1 MNTRHVRMLT
11 VLALSGGAL
20 PSAYAATPDDAWS
33 MSIFGGD
40 AVAESGSLRDPGHV
54 SITDLGTLDPAL
66 IGNAG
71 TLSLDKLHYNDLFR
85 RRYDTGL
92 EVGYSFNDNLQSF
105 GRLSY
110 DGQTGRSR
118 RIGTLTS
125 AGLSAPEPLD
135 ARFADADNMSL
146 DIGSRY
152 YWTNGSA
159 WRPFAGAALG
169 ATHLDSV
176 RATFTVPDTGVD
188 LKNVRFTRPGTVFS
202 QTLETGVEYNPSST
216 FGVRFSVD
224 ADHLGTPRSAHDP
237 ALAELGFDAAHDAE
251 SRWTFPVAVAATY
264 HFE

>member
-125 AGLSAPEPLD
+125 AEGA
-135 ARFADADNMSL
+135 
-146 DIGSRY
+146 
-152 YWTNGSA
+152 
-159 WRPFAGAALG
+159 AGARGADRRAGLPGRRSRRSAGTSSARCCSARAGRSPTPARARSPRNSARACCGASRPPRGSSSASGCSYG
-169 ATHLDSV
+169 AT
-176 RATFTVPDTGVD
+176 
-188 LKNVRFTRPGTVFS
+188 
-202 QTLETGVEYNPSST
+202 
-216 FGVRFSVD
+216 
-224 ADHLGTPRSAHDP
+224 
-237 ALAELGFDAAHDAE
+237 
-251 SRWTFPVAVAATY
+251 
-264 HFE
+264 